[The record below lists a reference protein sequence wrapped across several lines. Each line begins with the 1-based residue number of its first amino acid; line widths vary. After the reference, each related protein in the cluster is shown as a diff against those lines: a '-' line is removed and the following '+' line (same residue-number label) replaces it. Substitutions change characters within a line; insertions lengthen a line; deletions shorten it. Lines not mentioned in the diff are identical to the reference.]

1 MEAQKNLPISY
12 GFYAF
17 LLKNFPTFAG
27 QFLREEVESHNVMT
41 QILDQVYYNNTVRE
55 YLIAFAVIAGG
66 ILLVLIFKKFIIR
79 RLQNWAAKTP
89 GTWDDFI
96 VLSFSR
102 FGIPIIEWTILYWG
116 LHLLHHSESTER
128 VLEIGT
134 SIILTYFVLR
144 FVSSLIMLLLKSGV
158 RRWENGEE
166 KIKQLG
172 GLMIVINLVIW
183 FLGLVF
189 LLSNWGIEVTPI
201 IAGLGIGGIAVALAA
216 QNILGDL
223 FSYFV
228 IFFDRPFE
236 AGDFIIVD
244 DKLGTI
250 EYVGIK
256 TTHIRSLGGEQ
267 IIIGN
272 SNLTN
277 SRIHNYK
284 RMARR
289 RVLFSIDV
297 EYGTPYET
305 VRRIPSLLRSIVE
318 QQKMV
323 TFDRA
328 HFSAYKDWS
337 LRFEIVYYVLS
348 ADYNVYMDIQ
358 QNINLGIYQEFERQ
372 KINFA
377 FPTQSLFVKSDG
389 DSTALL
395 S

>member
-1 MEAQKNLPISY
+1 MND
-12 GFYAF
+12 F
-17 LLKNFPTFAG
+17 
-27 QFLREEVESHNVMT
+27 
-41 QILDQVYYNNTVRE
+41 LDQVYYNNTIRE
-55 YLIAFAVIAGG
+55 YLVALSVILGG
-66 ILLVLIFKKFIIR
+66 IILILALKKLIIR
-79 RLQNWAAKTP
+79 RLQKWAANTS

-96 VLSFSR
+96 IESISR
-102 FGIPIIEWTILYWG
+102 FVVPVLQWTIVYWAI
-116 LHLLHHSESTER
+116 HLLDLSDRTER
-128 VLEIGT
+128 FIQIAT
-134 SIILTYFVLR
+134 SIIVTYFVLR
-144 FVSSLIMLLLKSGV
+144 LISSIVMVLLTSEIRKRERGDI
-158 RRWENGEE
+158 

-172 GLMIVINLVIW
+172 GLMMILNLIIW
-183 FLGLVF
+183 FVGIVF

-244 DKLGTI
+244 DKMGTI

-256 TTHIRSLGGEQ
+256 TTQIRALGGEQ

-284 RMARR
+284 RMVQR
-289 RVLFSIDV
+289 RVVFSLDV
-297 EYGTPYET
+297 EYGTPLET
-305 VRRIPSLLRSIVE
+305 LQNIPPMLKSIV
-318 QQKMV
+318 QKRKLT

-328 HFSAYKDWS
+328 HFAAYKDWS
-337 LRFEIVYYVLS
+337 LRFEVVYFVLS
-348 ADYNVYMDIQ
+348 ADFNTYMDIQ
-358 QNINLGIYQEFERQ
+358 QEINFEIYQEFEKQ

-377 FPTQSLFVKSDG
+377 FPTQSMVIKKDIDG
-389 DSTALL
+389 DTSHNWD
-395 S
+395 